1 MIMQTPREAHR
12 NASANH
18 HIIRR
23 AYMRR
28 QRIAKQIG
36 CAVLAGSLVIG
47 QIFGSGISLI
57 KAKAAESWVDTFMV
71 ANGDFETGD
80 SSDWTLDPGSG
91 AELVVKNGGS
101 NVNATYYLN
110 IWASDSSDVSITQN
124 VASVPAGTY
133 KLEYDVEGDAQD
145 TGLTVSVAGKKQ
157 AVGATTGW
165 DAWTTNETEEF
176 VLEDTTDVSI
186 SFTGSLASG
195 YWGKID
201 NVKLYKLTEDDS
213 DTVEPVEAGI
223 YVDRIK
229 DLTYTDLNGEKQEFI
244 EGVDVSSY
252 VSLKNSGVKYYDF
265 DGKELDDIGYFKF
278 LASCGVNYVRV
289 RVWNNPYDADGNG
302 YGGGDNDIET
312 AKKIG
317 QYATAA
323 GIKLLVD
330 FHYSDFW
337 ADPGK
342 QQMPKAWSGFTFD
355 EKVAAVEQY
364 TSESLKT
371 LLAAGVDVGMVQ
383 IGNETTNGICGETSW
398 ANMAK
403 IFSAGSKAVRDINKN
418 ILVAIH
424 FTNPERSGN
433 YARFAGYLNTYKVDY
448 DVFASSYY
456 PVWHGTPD
464 NLTSVLKNVADT
476 YGKLVMVAETSWAYT
491 LDDGDGHENT
501 VRKGKDDSTT
511 YDLSVQGQANEISSV
526 IKAVKNTGSSGIGV
540 FYWEPAW
547 IPVNVYDSSAEN
559 AADVLAANKEAWEKY
574 GSGWASSYAG
584 EYDAEDAGK
593 WYGGSAVDNQAL
605 FDFTGHPL
613 ESLKTFAYVHTGT
626 KTKRE
631 VLSISVDDVEIEIT
645 DIENVALPKTA
656 TINYND
662 GNSESVDITWEDG
675 ALEKVKNNGAGTC
688 TVNGTITVNDE
699 TVDVQCNVSI
709 LKENLLVNSGFE
721 SGNEGWNVADGS
733 KGFAIKTN
741 EDFRN
746 GKYCGH
752 YYYASDFTYDVYQ
765 TITLEPG
772 EYVFNAYLQGGAN
785 GKNDVYELY
794 ARIGDTDLAS
804 DAAVPDGWKVWQ
816 NPEIRFVVNET
827 TEVMVGMR
835 ATATGGAWGT
845 WDDAYLY
852 KDADIIPTPNPG
864 PNPDEAKNGLITE
877 DGVTYYYVN
886 GVFQTEYTGFVKQD
900 KLNYYVKDGVVQA
913 AYKGLVKS
921 GKSGNVWYVR
931 NGVIY
936 TAYTGFV
943 KNGNGQQCYIYK
955 GLFLPGKTGLAKS
968 SVTGKIYYVKK
979 GIIQTAYTGFVK
991 NPASGNQCYV
1001 KKGVFQS
1008 SLTAVVKSPK
1018 SGVRYYV
1025 RNGRISYKTTGIV
1038 TVSKV
1043 RYRVVKGVVKSII
1056 K

>member
-1 MIMQTPREAHR
+1 
-12 NASANH
+12 
-18 HIIRR
+18 
-23 AYMRR
+23 MRR
-28 QRIAKQIG
+28 KRIVKQIG
-36 CAVLAGSLVIG
+36 CAVLAGALMVG
-47 QIFGSGISLI
+47 QIFGSGASLI
-57 KAKAAESWVDTFMV
+57 TAKAAESWVDTLKV

-80 SSDWTLDPGSG
+80 SSNWTIESGSG

-101 NVNATYYLN
+101 NVNSTYYLN
-110 IWASDSSDVSITQN
+110 IWASDAADVSITQT
-124 VASVPAGTY
+124 VEAVPAGTY

-145 TGLTVSVAGKKQ
+145 TGLTVSVADKSQ

-165 DAWTTNETEEF
+165 DAWATNETEEF

-186 SFTGSLASG
+186 SFKGSLAKG

-201 NVKLYKLTEDDS
+201 NVKLCKLTDEEDV
-213 DTVEPVEAGI
+213 VEPVEAGI
-223 YVDRIK
+223 YVDRVS
-229 DLTYTDLNGEKQEFI
+229 DLTYTDLNGEKQSFI

-265 DGKELDDIGYFKF
+265 DGNELDDIGYFKF
-278 LASCGVNYVRV
+278 LASCGINYVRV
-289 RVWNNPYDADGNG
+289 RVWNDPYDADKNG
-302 YGGGDNDIET
+302 YGGGNNDLET

-337 ADPGK
+337 ADPSK
-342 QQMPKAWSGFTFD
+342 QQVPKAWSGFTLD

-424 FTNPERSGN
+424 FTNPESGN

-456 PVWHGTPD
+456 PVWHGSTD

-547 IPVNVYDSSAEN
+547 LPVNVYDSSAEN

-584 EYDAEDAGK
+584 EYDAADAGK

-605 FDFTGHPL
+605 FDFAGHPL

-631 VLSISVDDVEIEIT
+631 VVSITVDDVEIEIT
-645 DIENVALPKTA
+645 DIANVALPTA
-656 TINYND
+656 ATVAYND
-662 GNSESVDITWEDG
+662 GNSESADITWEDG
-675 ALEKVKNNGAGTC
+675 ALEKVKNYGAGTC
-688 TVNGTITVNDE
+688 TVKGTVTVNDE
-699 TVDVQCNVSI
+699 TVEVQCNVTI
-709 LKENLLVNSGFE
+709 LKENILVNPGFE
-721 SGNEGWNVADGS
+721 SGNEGWTITDTS
-733 KGFAIKTN
+733 KGLAIKTK
-741 EDFRN
+741 EDYRN
-746 GKYCGH
+746 GAYCAH
-752 YYYASDFTYDVYQ
+752 YYNASDFTYDMYQ

-772 EYVFNAYLQGGAN
+772 EYVFSAYLQGGAN
-785 GKNDVYELY
+785 GETDVYEVY
-794 ARIGDTDLAS
+794 AKAGDTELAS
-804 DAAVPDGWKVWQ
+804 ASAVPQGWKIWQ
-816 NPEIRFVVNET
+816 HPEIRFTVEET
-827 TEVMVGMR
+827 TEVVVGMR
-835 ATATGGAWGT
+835 ATASGKAWGT

-852 KDADIIPTPNPG
+852 KDADITPTPD
-864 PNPDEAKNGLITE
+864 PDPTPDVTKNGLVTE
-877 DGVTYYYVN
+877 DGVTYFYKK
-886 GVFQTEYTGFVKQD
+886 GVVQKNYTGFVKSEGV
-900 KLNYYVKDGVVQA
+900 NYYVVDGIVDA
-913 AYKGLVKS
+913 EY
-921 GKSGNVWYVR
+921 
-931 NGVIY
+931 
-936 TAYTGFV
+936 
-943 KNGNGQQCYIYK
+943 
-955 GLFLPGKTGLAKS
+955 TGLATS
-968 SVTGKIYYVKK
+968 S
-979 GIIQTAYTGFVK
+979 
-991 NPASGNQCYV
+991 
-1001 KKGVFQS
+1001 
-1008 SLTAVVKSPK
+1008 
-1018 SGVRYYV
+1018 
-1025 RNGRISYKTTGIV
+1025 TTG
-1038 TVSKV
+1038 
-1043 RYRVVKGVVKSII
+1043 
-1056 K
+1056 